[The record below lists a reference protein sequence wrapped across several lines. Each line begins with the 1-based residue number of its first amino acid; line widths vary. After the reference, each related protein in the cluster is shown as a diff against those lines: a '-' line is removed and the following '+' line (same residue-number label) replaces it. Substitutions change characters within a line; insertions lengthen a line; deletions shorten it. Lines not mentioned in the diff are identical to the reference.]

1 MGENEMTEYDILKIK
16 IKNLKKL
23 KKFSAFSAVVSLP
36 VIPINILILIS
47 MITEMFSDTPIHSTG
62 ESILT
67 LISVLAITPLML
79 WVGIFSCKNN
89 AIYRELLKKLTTA
102 DPTQSETRKIVCQKF
117 KHLLVTRGKHT
128 SKTVGICIH
137 TESEKCYY
145 ILNQAKISY
154 GALNAVFRTFMG
166 EQEFEFY
173 KGTNIIK
180 RFDAADEVGNN

>member
-1 MGENEMTEYDILKIK
+1 MTEYDILEIK

-23 KKFSAFSAVVSLP
+23 KNFSAFSAVFFLHT
-36 VIPINILILIS
+36 IPINILIIIS
-47 MITEMFSDTPIHSTG
+47 IIAAMFSDTTIQSTG

-89 AIYRELLKKLTTA
+89 AIYRELLKKLTTV

-117 KHLLVTRGKHT
+117 KHLLVPRGKNT

-154 GALNAVFRTFMG
+154 GAFGACAAVFRTFMG

-180 RFDAADEVGNN
+180 RFDAADEV

>member
-1 MGENEMTEYDILKIK
+1 MTEYDILEIK

-23 KKFSAFSAVVSLP
+23 KNFSAFSAVFSLP
-36 VIPINILILIS
+36 VTPINVLILIS
-47 MITEMFSDTPIHSTG
+47 MIAEMFSDTQIHSTG

-89 AIYRELLKKLTTA
+89 AIYRELLKKLTTV

-117 KHLLVTRGKHT
+117 KQLLVPRGKHT